1 MDPKFSNYLTDLRR
15 NITAID
21 IVNSV
26 YLLFI
31 LQSAH
36 ANDATNF
43 HITNENL
50 KSKLTLQQQQLR
62 PFQCGFPFKMR
73 LKKSGNLV
81 HEKFEHFEP
90 RCKM

>member
-26 YLLFI
+26 YSLFI

-50 KSKLTLQQQQLR
+50 KSKLT
-62 PFQCGFPFKMR
+62 
-73 LKKSGNLV
+73 
-81 HEKFEHFEP
+81 
-90 RCKM
+90 